1 MEAFAG
7 AAPAAGVFAGSGASA
22 ARPFILRR
30 RGGASRSAAGRL
42 RLLRAPPPRA
52 GVDGGDLP
60 PLDKWDMMELD
71 FGRFLGEDPKLTLAK
86 ILVKKSDPD
95 ASSLDVEKLI
105 ATKKDKLDDI
115 LREFM
120 DANKKDQALKTPES
134 VSPMNTTQLT
144 TSKPVEGKSSL
155 NISRPVMGKPKQDG
169 PQLTLLRPAGR
180 KPKQDEPSLAKLQPV
195 GSKAKE
201 DTPPLTL
208 SRPMGSKPIVQG
220 TSVQDSW
227 PSKESLA
234 AATENIEVGNISRTS
249 DVDATLRKPTVYQ
262 SEDDDLKSKLKM
274 KPNINLKMR
283 KDMTEDLTNIS
294 LLQKPD
300 VAKDIAEPDQ
310 DHASASSVAE
320 HKSEYEP
327 ETNGKLQCPQMVTQ
341 KANYSFEA
349 DAGHMFQLSTHG
361 TKLVTENVH
370 ESSGLDDDSIA
381 GLQPSGQTFIQQA
394 NTSAGSVDNQSAT
407 SNNFS
412 MQAFLQGKPKR
423 ENESTEIFPSPV
435 DEKMNATD
443 NRNYVDDGGNVLPSK
458 LEDITESDWTRLEHY
473 ASTGEKVEV
482 ELINCSPKGF
492 VVSLDSL
499 IGFLPYR
506 NLATKWKFL
515 AFETWLRRK
524 GGDPSFYK
532 QSLGL
537 EDGFEV
543 HDSNIEPEPSSVS
556 EVVGEDQGSLPSKPK
571 FEDLLRAYNQEK
583 SKFLS
588 SFIGQRLRV
597 SVVLADRNSKRI
609 FFSMKPKESEE
620 LIWKKKSLM
629 ARLNVGDIVQCT
641 IKRFVYFG
649 IFVEVEGVPALIQQ
663 WEVSWDDT
671 LDPAVSYKIGQ
682 VVDAK
687 VIQLDY
693 NNNRIF
699 LSLKDVKPNPSLGAL
714 EAVIG
719 EDLSL
724 GGALE
729 PVQADFEWPE
739 VDALMEEMRKIDDVR
754 DVYKGRFF
762 QSPGLAPTFQVYM
775 APVVG
780 PKYKLLARYG
790 NNVQEV
796 MVETTLDKE
805 RLKEAILTC
814 TNKI

>member
-1 MEAFAG
+1 
-7 AAPAAGVFAGSGASA
+7 
-22 ARPFILRR
+22 
-30 RGGASRSAAGRL
+30 
-42 RLLRAPPPRA
+42 
-52 GVDGGDLP
+52 
-60 PLDKWDMMELD
+60 MMELD

-120 DANKKDQALKTPES
+120 DANKKDQTLKTPES
-134 VSPMNTTQLT
+134 VSPVNTTQPT
-144 TSKPVEGKSSL
+144 TSKTVEGTSSL

-169 PQLTLLRPAGR
+169 PQLTLLRPAGS
-180 KPKQDEPSLAKLQPV
+180 KPKQDEPSLAQLWPV

-201 DTPPLTL
+201 DNTPLTL
-208 SRPMGSKPIVQG
+208 SRPMGSKPIVRG
-220 TSVQDSW
+220 TPVQDSW

-249 DVDATLRKPTVYQ
+249 DVDVTLRKPTVYQ

-300 VAKDIAEPDQ
+300 VAKDIAEPDR
-310 DHASASSVAE
+310 DHASASSAAE
-320 HKSEYEP
+320 ESEYEP
-327 ETNGKLQCPQMVTQ
+327 ETNGL
-341 KANYSFEA
+341 
-349 DAGHMFQLSTHG
+349 G
-361 TKLVTENVH
+361 TKLITENIP
-370 ESSGLDDDSIA
+370 ESSGLDDNSFA
-381 GLQPSGQTFIQQA
+381 GLQPSGQTVIQET
-394 NTSAGSVDNQSAT
+394 NTTAGSVDNQSAT

-423 ENESTEIFPSPV
+423 ENDSTEAFPSPV
-435 DEKMNATD
+435 DEKLNATD

-537 EDGFEV
+537 EDGYEV
-543 HDSNIEPEPSSVS
+543 HDSNLEPESSSVS
-556 EVVGEDQGSLPSKPK
+556 EVSGEDQGSLPSKPK

-620 LIWKKKSLM
+620 LIQKKKNLM

-699 LSLKDVKPNPSLGAL
+699 LSLKDVKPNPSVGAL
-714 EAVIG
+714 EVVIG

-814 TNKI
+814 TNRVS

>member
-7 AAPAAGVFAGSGASA
+7 AAPAAGVFAGSGAAA

-30 RGGASRSAAGRL
+30 RVSASRSAAGRL
-42 RLLRAPPPRA
+42 RLLRAPPPRVA
-52 GVDGGDLP
+52 GGDGGDLP

-120 DANKKDQALKTPES
+120 DVNKKDQAFKTPES
-134 VSPMNTTQLT
+134 VSPMNTTQPT
-144 TSKPVEGKSSL
+144 ISKPAEGKSSL
-155 NISRPVMGKPKQDG
+155 NISRPVMGKLKQDG
-169 PQLTLLRPAGR
+169 PPLTLLRPAGS
-180 KPKQDEPSLAKLQPV
+180 KPKQDEPSLAQLRPV
-195 GSKAKE
+195 GGKAKE
-201 DTPPLTL
+201 DIPPLTL
-208 SRPMGSKPIVQG
+208 SRPAGSKPIVRD
-220 TSVQDSW
+220 TLVQDSW

-234 AATENIEVGNISRTS
+234 AAAENIEAGNISRTS
-249 DVDATLRKPTVYQ
+249 DVDVTLRKPTVYQ

-283 KDMTEDLTNIS
+283 KDMNEDLANIS

-300 VAKDIAEPDQ
+300 VAKDIADPDQ
-310 DHASASSVAE
+310 DHASASSAAE
-320 HKSEYEP
+320 DNGEYEP
-327 ETNGKLQCPQMVTQ
+327 ETNGL
-341 KANYSFEA
+341 
-349 DAGHMFQLSTHG
+349 G
-361 TKLVTENVH
+361 TKLVTEYIH
-370 ESSGLDDDSIA
+370 ESSGVDDDSIA
-381 GLQPSGQTFIQQA
+381 GLQPSGQTVIQET

-443 NRNYVDDGGNVLPSK
+443 NMNYVDDGGNVLPSK

-537 EDGFEV
+537 EDGLEV
-543 HDSNIEPEPSSVS
+543 YDSNIEPESSSVS
-556 EVVGEDQGSLPSKPK
+556 EVAGEDQGSLPSKPK

-620 LIWKKKSLM
+620 LIQKKKNLM

-699 LSLKDVKPNPSLGAL
+699 LSLKDVKPNPSVGAL

-739 VDALMEEMRKIDDVR
+739 VDALMEEMRKIEDVR

-780 PKYKLLARYG
+780 LKYKLLARYG
-790 NNVQEV
+790 NDVQEV

-814 TNKI
+814 TNRVS

>member
-1 MEAFAG
+1 MEAYVG
-7 AAPAAGVFAGSGASA
+7 AAPAAGVFAGYGTA
-22 ARPFILRR
+22 ATRPFILRLR
-30 RGGASRSAAGRL
+30 RRRRVGGGSPRSSAGRV
-42 RLLRAPPPRA
+42 RLVRAPPPRA
-52 GVDGGDLP
+52 TGDAGDLP
-60 PLDKWDMMELD
+60 PLDKWDIMELD

-86 ILVKKSDPD
+86 ILLKKSDPD

-115 LREFM
+115 LRECM
-120 DANKKDQALKTPES
+120 EANKKDPGFNTSES
-134 VSPMNTTQLT
+134 GSPLNTTRPT
-144 TSKPVEGKSSL
+144 ISKPTEAKSAL
-155 NISRPVMGKPKQDG
+155 NISRPVMGKPIQDG
-169 PQLTLLRPAGR
+169 PPLTLLRPAGS
-180 KPKQDEPSLAKLQPV
+180 KPKQDEPSLAPLRPV
-195 GSKAKE
+195 GSKANE
-201 DTPPLTL
+201 DTPSLIL
-208 SRPMGSKPIVQG
+208 SRPIGSKPKVRG
-220 TSVQDSW
+220 TPVQDSW

-234 AATENIEVGNISRTS
+234 AATEFSEVGSISRTNEV
-249 DVDATLRKPTVYQ
+249 DVTLRKPAVYQ
-262 SEDDDLKSKLKM
+262 SEDDDLKSKLKI

-283 KDMTEDLTNIS
+283 KDMNEDLTNIS

-300 VAKDIAEPDQ
+300 AAKDTSNLEQ
-310 DHASASSVAE
+310 DNASASPATVSATE
-320 HKSEYEP
+320 DNSELEP
-327 ETNGKLQCPQMVTQ
+327 ESNGLD
-341 KANYSFEA
+341 E
-349 DAGHMFQLSTHG
+349 
-361 TKLVTENVH
+361 KLVTENVH
-370 ESSGLDDDSIA
+370 ESSGLDDDSTA
-381 GLQPSGQTFIQQA
+381 GLQPSGQTFIQETS
-394 NTSAGSVDNQSAT
+394 TSAGPVDNQSAT
-407 SNNFS
+407 SNTFS
-412 MQAFLQGKPKR
+412 MQAFLQGKPKG
-423 ENESTEIFPSPV
+423 ENQSAEILPSEV

-443 NRNYVDDGGNVLPSK
+443 NKNYVDDGGNVLPSK

-482 ELINCSPKGF
+482 ELINCSAKGF

-524 GGDPSFYK
+524 GGDPSLYK

-537 EDGFEV
+537 VDSFEV
-543 HDSNIEPEPSSVS
+543 NDRNIEPESSPVFKIA
-556 EVVGEDQGSLPSKPK
+556 GEDQESLSSKPK
-571 FEDLLRAYNQEK
+571 FEDLIRAYNQEK

-588 SFIGQRLRV
+588 SFIGQ
-597 SVVLADRNSKRI
+597 
-609 FFSMKPKESEE
+609 
-620 LIWKKKSLM
+620 

-693 NNNRIF
+693 NNSRIF
-699 LSLKDVKPNPSLGAL
+699 LSLKDVKPNPSIGAL

-719 EDLSL
+719 EDVSL

-739 VDALMEEMRKIDDVR
+739 VDALMEELRKIEGVR

-775 APVVG
+775 ATVVG

-796 MVETTLDKE
+796 MVETTLGKE
-805 RLKEAILTC
+805 ELKEAILMC
-814 TNKI
+814 TNRVS

>member
-1 MEAFAG
+1 MEAYAG
-7 AAPAAGVFAGSGASA
+7 AAPAAGVFAGYSTA
-22 ARPFILRR
+22 ATRPFIIFLRR
-30 RGGASRSAAGRL
+30 RGSPRSGAGRV
-42 RLLRAPPPRA
+42 RLVRAPPPPRA
-52 GVDGGDLP
+52 AEDLP
-60 PLDKWDMMELD
+60 PLDKWDIMELD

-86 ILVKKSDPD
+86 ILLKKSDPD

-105 ATKKDKLDDI
+105 AKNRDKLDDI
-115 LREFM
+115 LRDCME
-120 DANKKDQALKTPES
+120 ANKKGQGFDTSES
-134 VSPMNTTQLT
+134 GPSLNTTRPT
-144 TSKPVEGKSSL
+144 ISKPTESKSSL
-155 NISRPVMGKPKQDG
+155 NISKPSMGRPIQGGTP
-169 PQLTLLRPAGR
+169 LTLLRPAGS
-180 KPKQDEPSLAKLQPV
+180 KPKQDGPSLAQSRPV
-195 GSKAKE
+195 GSKASE
-201 DTPPLTL
+201 DAPSFIL
-208 SRPMGSKPIVQG
+208 SRPIGSNPKLRG
-220 TSVQDSW
+220 TPVQDSW

-234 AATENIEVGNISRTS
+234 AATEFSEAGSISRTGEV
-249 DVDATLRKPTVYQ
+249 DVALRKPTVHQ
-262 SEDDDLKSKLKM
+262 SQDDDLKSKLKI
-274 KPNINLKMR
+274 KPNVNLKMR
-283 KDMTEDLTNIS
+283 KDMNEDLTNIS

-300 VAKDIAEPDQ
+300 VAKDTVNPEQ
-310 DHASASSVAE
+310 DHASASPATVSATEDNSELEAE
-320 HKSEYEP
+320 NALDEKI
-327 ETNGKLQCPQMVTQ
+327 
-341 KANYSFEA
+341 A
-349 DAGHMFQLSTHG
+349 
-361 TKLVTENVH
+361 TENVH
-370 ESSGLDDDSIA
+370 ESSGLDDDSAA
-381 GLQPSGQTFIQQA
+381 GLQPSAQTFIQE
-394 NTSAGSVDNQSAT
+394 TSTAGPVDNQSAT

-412 MQAFLQGKPKR
+412 MQAFLQGKPRR
-423 ENESTEIFPSPV
+423 ENQSAEILPSEV
-435 DEKMNATD
+435 DEKTTATD
-443 NRNYVDDGGNVLPSK
+443 NKNYVDDGGNVLPSK
-458 LEDITESDWTRLEHY
+458 LEDITESDWTRLENY

-482 ELINCSPKGF
+482 ELINCSAKGF

-524 GGDPSFYK
+524 GGDPSLYK

-537 EDGFEV
+537 EDSFEV
-543 HDSNIEPEPSSVS
+543 NDTNLEPESSSVS
-556 EVVGEDQGSLPSKPK
+556 KIAGEDQESLSSKPK
-571 FEDLLRAYNQEK
+571 FEDLIRAYNQEK

-620 LIWKKKSLM
+620 MIQKKKNLM
-629 ARLNVGDIVQCT
+629 ARLNVGDIIQCT

-693 NNNRIF
+693 NNIRIF
-699 LSLKDVKPNPSLGAL
+699 LSLKDVKPNPSVGAL
-714 EAVIG
+714 ESVVG
-719 EDLSL
+719 EDLSF

-739 VDALMEEMRKIDDVR
+739 VDALMEEMRRTEGVR

-790 NNVQEV
+790 NSVQEV
-796 MVETTLDKE
+796 MVETALGKE
-805 RLKEAILTC
+805 ELKEAVLMC
-814 TNKI
+814 TNRVS

>member
-7 AAPAAGVFAGSGASA
+7 AAPAAGVFAGSGAAA

-30 RGGASRSAAGRL
+30 RGSASRSSAGRL
-42 RLLRAPPPRA
+42 RLLRAPPPRVA
-52 GVDGGDLP
+52 GGDGGDLP

-105 ATKKDKLDDI
+105 ATKMDKLDDI

-120 DANKKDQALKTPES
+120 DANKKDQAFKTPES
-134 VSPMNTTQLT
+134 VSPMNMTQPT

-169 PQLTLLRPAGR
+169 PPLTLLRPAGS
-180 KPKQDEPSLAKLQPV
+180 KPKQDEPSLAQLRPV
-195 GSKAKE
+195 GGKAKE
-201 DTPPLTL
+201 DIPPLTL
-208 SRPMGSKPIVQG
+208 SRPAGSKPIVRD
-220 TSVQDSW
+220 TLVQDSW
-227 PSKESLA
+227 PTKESLVA
-234 AATENIEVGNISRTS
+234 AAENIEVGNISRTS
-249 DVDATLRKPTVYQ
+249 DVDVTLRKPTVYQ

-283 KDMTEDLTNIS
+283 KDMNEDLTNIS

-300 VAKDIAEPDQ
+300 VAKDIADTDQ
-310 DHASASSVAE
+310 DHASASSAAE
-320 HKSEYEP
+320 DNSEYEP
-327 ETNGKLQCPQMVTQ
+327 ETNGL
-341 KANYSFEA
+341 
-349 DAGHMFQLSTHG
+349 G
-361 TKLVTENVH
+361 TKLVTENIH
-370 ESSGLDDDSIA
+370 ESSRVDDDSIA
-381 GLQPSGQTFIQQA
+381 GLQPSGQTVIQET

-435 DEKMNATD
+435 DEKMSATD
-443 NRNYVDDGGNVLPSK
+443 NLNYVDDGGNVLPSK

-492 VVSLDSL
+492 FVSLDSL

-537 EDGFEV
+537 EDGLEV
-543 HDSNIEPEPSSVS
+543 HDSNIEPESSSVS
-556 EVVGEDQGSLPSKPK
+556 EVAGEDQGSLPSKPK

-620 LIWKKKSLM
+620 LIQKKKNLM

-699 LSLKDVKPNPSLGAL
+699 LSLKDVKPNPSVGAL

-739 VDALMEEMRKIDDVR
+739 VDALMEEMRKIEDVR
-754 DVYKGRFF
+754 DIYKGRFF

-805 RLKEAILTC
+805 GLKEAILTC
-814 TNKI
+814 TNRVS

>member
-7 AAPAAGVFAGSGASA
+7 AALAAGVFAGSGTAA
-22 ARPFILRR
+22 ARPFVVRR
-30 RGGASRSAAGRL
+30 RGVGGSRSSAGRV
-42 RLLRAPPPRA
+42 RLVRAPPPRV
-52 GVDGGDLP
+52 GGDGGDLP

-120 DANKKDQALKTPES
+120 DANKKNQAFKTPET
-134 VSPMNTTQLT
+134 VAPMNTTQPAI
-144 TSKPVEGKSSL
+144 SKPVEGKSSL

-169 PQLTLLRPAGR
+169 PPLTLLRPAGS
-180 KPKQDEPSLAKLQPV
+180 KPKQDKPSLSQLRPV

-201 DTPPLTL
+201 DIPSLTL
-208 SRPMGSKPIVQG
+208 SRPIGSKPVVRG
-220 TSVQDSW
+220 NPVQDSW

-234 AATENIEVGNISRTS
+234 AATENSEVGSISGSS
-249 DVDATLRKPTVYQ
+249 DVDVTLRKPTVYR

-283 KDMTEDLTNIS
+283 KDMNEDLTNIS

-300 VAKDIAEPDQ
+300 VAQDIASPDQ
-310 DHASASSVAE
+310 DDASASFATISAAE
-320 HKSEYEP
+320 DNSEFEP
-327 ETNGKLQCPQMVTQ
+327 ETNGL
-341 KANYSFEA
+341 
-349 DAGHMFQLSTHG
+349 G

-370 ESSGLDDDSIA
+370 GSSGLDDDSSA
-381 GLQPSGQTFIQQA
+381 GLQPSGQTVIQEM

-423 ENESTEIFPSPV
+423 ENQSAKILPSQV

-443 NRNYVDDGGNVLPSK
+443 DRNYVDDGGNVLPSK

-482 ELINCSPKGF
+482 ELVNCSSKGF

-524 GGDPSFYK
+524 GGDPSLYRHG
-532 QSLGL
+532 LGL
-537 EDGFEV
+537 EDGYEV
-543 HDSNIEPEPSSVS
+543 HDRNIEPESSSMS
-556 EVVGEDQGSLPSKPK
+556 EVAAEDQGSLPSKPK
-571 FEDLLRAYNQEK
+571 FEDLLREYNQEK

-620 LIWKKKSLM
+620 LIQKKKSLM
-629 ARLNVGDIVQCT
+629 ARLSVGDIVQCT

-649 IFVEVEGVPALIQQ
+649 IFVEVEGIPALVQQ

-699 LSLKDVKPNPSLGAL
+699 LSLKDVKPNPLVGAL

-729 PVQADFEWPE
+729 PVQADFMWPE
-739 VDALMEEMRKIDDVR
+739 VDALIEEMRKIEDVR
-754 DVYKGRFF
+754 DVYKGRFL

-775 APVVG
+775 APMVG
-780 PKYKLLARYG
+780 LKYKLLARYG

-805 RLKEAILTC
+805 GLKEAVLTC
-814 TNKI
+814 TNRVNRSIS

>member
-1 MEAFAG
+1 MT
-7 AAPAAGVFAGSGASA
+7 
-22 ARPFILRR
+22 IL
-30 RGGASRSAAGRL
+30 
-42 RLLRAPPPRA
+42 
-52 GVDGGDLP
+52 
-60 PLDKWDMMELD
+60 
-71 FGRFLGEDPKLTLAK
+71 
-86 ILVKKSDPD
+86 
-95 ASSLDVEKLI
+95 
-105 ATKKDKLDDI
+105 
-115 LREFM
+115 
-120 DANKKDQALKTPES
+120 
-134 VSPMNTTQLT
+134 
-144 TSKPVEGKSSL
+144 
-155 NISRPVMGKPKQDG
+155 
-169 PQLTLLRPAGR
+169 
-180 KPKQDEPSLAKLQPV
+180 
-195 GSKAKE
+195 
-201 DTPPLTL
+201 
-208 SRPMGSKPIVQG
+208 
-220 TSVQDSW
+220 
-227 PSKESLA
+227 
-234 AATENIEVGNISRTS
+234 
-249 DVDATLRKPTVYQ
+249 
-262 SEDDDLKSKLKM
+262 
-274 KPNINLKMR
+274 
-283 KDMTEDLTNIS
+283 
-294 LLQKPD
+294 
-300 VAKDIAEPDQ
+300 
-310 DHASASSVAE
+310 
-320 HKSEYEP
+320 
-327 ETNGKLQCPQMVTQ
+327 
-341 KANYSFEA
+341 
-349 DAGHMFQLSTHG
+349 
-361 TKLVTENVH
+361 
-370 ESSGLDDDSIA
+370 
-381 GLQPSGQTFIQQA
+381 LQPSGQTVIQEI
-394 NTSAGSVDNQSAT
+394 NTTAGSVDNQSAT

-423 ENESTEIFPSPV
+423 ENDSTEAFPSPV
-435 DEKMNATD
+435 DEKLNATD

-537 EDGFEV
+537 EDGYEV
-543 HDSNIEPEPSSVS
+543 HDSNLEPESSSVL
-556 EVVGEDQGSLPSKPK
+556 EVSSEDQGSLPSKPK

-620 LIWKKKSLM
+620 LIQKKKNLM

-699 LSLKDVKPNPSLGAL
+699 LSLKDVKPNPSVGAL

-754 DVYKGRFF
+754 DIYKGRFF

-814 TNKI
+814 TNRVS

>member
-1 MEAFAG
+1 MEAYAG
-7 AAPAAGVFAGSGASA
+7 AAPAAGVFAGYGTA
-22 ARPFILRR
+22 ATRPFILRLR
-30 RGGASRSAAGRL
+30 RHRRVGGGSPRSSAGRV
-42 RLLRAPPPRA
+42 RLVRAPPPHAA
-52 GVDGGDLP
+52 GDAGDLP
-60 PLDKWDMMELD
+60 PLDKWDIMELG

-86 ILVKKSDPD
+86 IFLKKSDPD

-115 LREFM
+115 LTECM
-120 DANKKDQALKTPES
+120 EANKKDHGFNTSKS
-134 VSPMNTTQLT
+134 GSPVNTTRPT
-144 TSKPVEGKSSL
+144 TSKPTEGKSSL
-155 NISRPVMGKPKQDG
+155 NIFRPVMGKPIQDR
-169 PQLTLLRPAGR
+169 PPLTLLRPAGS
-180 KPKQDEPSLAKLQPV
+180 KPKQDEPSLAPLRLV
-195 GSKAKE
+195 GSKANE
-201 DTPPLTL
+201 DAPSLIL
-208 SRPMGSKPIVQG
+208 SRPIGSKPKVRG
-220 TSVQDSW
+220 TPIQDSW

-234 AATENIEVGNISRTS
+234 AATEFSEVGSIARTS
-249 DVDATLRKPTVYQ
+249 EVDVTLRKPTVYQ
-262 SEDDDLKSKLKM
+262 SEDDDLKSKLKI

-283 KDMTEDLTNIS
+283 KDMNEDLTNIS
-294 LLQKPD
+294 LQKPD
-300 VAKDIAEPDQ
+300 VAKDTSNPEQ
-310 DHASASSVAE
+310 DNASASPATVSATE
-320 HKSEYEP
+320 DNSELEP
-327 ETNGKLQCPQMVTQ
+327 ESNGLD
-341 KANYSFEA
+341 E
-349 DAGHMFQLSTHG
+349 
-361 TKLVTENVH
+361 KLVTENVH
-370 ESSGLDDDSIA
+370 ESSRLDDDSTA
-381 GLQPSGQTFIQQA
+381 GLQPSGQIFIQETS
-394 NTSAGSVDNQSAT
+394 TSAGPADNQSAT

-423 ENESTEIFPSPV
+423 ENQSAEILPSEV
-435 DEKMNATD
+435 DGKMNATD
-443 NRNYVDDGGNVLPSK
+443 NKNYVDDGGNVLPSK

-482 ELINCSPKGF
+482 ELINCSAKGF

-524 GGDPSFYK
+524 GGDPSLYK

-537 EDGFEV
+537 EDSFEV
-543 HDSNIEPEPSSVS
+543 NDRNIEPESSSVFKIA
-556 EVVGEDQGSLPSKPK
+556 GEDQESLSSKPK
-571 FEDLLRAYNQEK
+571 FEDLIRAYNQEK

-620 LIWKKKSLM
+620 FIQKKKNLM

-663 WEVSWDDT
+663 WEVLWDDT

-693 NNNRIF
+693 NNSRIF
-699 LSLKDVKPNPSLGAL
+699 LSLKDVKPNPSIGAL

-724 GGALE
+724 GGVLE

-739 VDALMEEMRKIDDVR
+739 VDALMEELRKIEGVR

-796 MVETTLDKE
+796 MVETTLGKE
-805 RLKEAILTC
+805 ELKEAILMC
-814 TNKI
+814 TNRVS

>member
-1 MEAFAG
+1 M
-7 AAPAAGVFAGSGASA
+7 
-22 ARPFILRR
+22 
-30 RGGASRSAAGRL
+30 
-42 RLLRAPPPRA
+42 
-52 GVDGGDLP
+52 
-60 PLDKWDMMELD
+60 
-71 FGRFLGEDPKLTLAK
+71 T
-86 ILVKKSDPD
+86 ILVQP
-95 ASSLDVEKLI
+95 SS
-105 ATKKDKLDDI
+105 
-115 LREFM
+115 
-120 DANKKDQALKTPES
+120 Q
-134 VSPMNTTQLT
+134 
-144 TSKPVEGKSSL
+144 
-155 NISRPVMGKPKQDG
+155 
-169 PQLTLLRPAGR
+169 
-180 KPKQDEPSLAKLQPV
+180 
-195 GSKAKE
+195 
-201 DTPPLTL
+201 
-208 SRPMGSKPIVQG
+208 
-220 TSVQDSW
+220 
-227 PSKESLA
+227 
-234 AATENIEVGNISRTS
+234 
-249 DVDATLRKPTVYQ
+249 TVIQ
-262 SEDDDLKSKLKM
+262 
-274 KPNINLKMR
+274 
-283 KDMTEDLTNIS
+283 
-294 LLQKPD
+294 
-300 VAKDIAEPDQ
+300 
-310 DHASASSVAE
+310 
-320 HKSEYEP
+320 
-327 ETNGKLQCPQMVTQ
+327 ETNNSP
-341 KANYSFEA
+341 
-349 DAGHMFQLSTHG
+349 
-361 TKLVTENVH
+361 
-370 ESSGLDDDSIA
+370 
-381 GLQPSGQTFIQQA
+381 
-394 NTSAGSVDNQSAT
+394 GSVDNQSAT

-423 ENESTEIFPSPV
+423 ENLSAEILPSPV

-524 GGDPSFYK
+524 GGDPSLYK

-537 EDGFEV
+537 EDGYEV
-543 HDSNIEPEPSSVS
+543 HDSNIEPESSSVS
-556 EVVGEDQGSLPSKPK
+556 EVAGEDQESLPSKPK
-571 FEDLLRAYNQEK
+571 FEYLLRAYNQEK

-597 SVVLADRNSKRI
+597 SVVLADRNSKKI

-620 LIWKKKSLM
+620 LIQKKKTLM
-629 ARLNVGDIVQCT
+629 AKLNVGDIVQCT

-699 LSLKDVKPNPSLGAL
+699 LSLKDVKPNPSVGAL

-729 PVQADFEWPE
+729 HVQADFEWPE
-739 VDALMEEMRKIDDVR
+739 VDAIMEEMRKIEDVR

-814 TNKI
+814 TNRVS

>member
-7 AAPAAGVFAGSGASA
+7 AAPAAGVFAGSGAA
-22 ARPFILRR
+22 TARPFILRR

-120 DANKKDQALKTPES
+120 DANKKDQTLKTPES
-134 VSPMNTTQLT
+134 VSPVNTTQPT
-144 TSKPVEGKSSL
+144 TSKTVEGTSSL

-169 PQLTLLRPAGR
+169 PQLTLLRPAGS
-180 KPKQDEPSLAKLQPV
+180 KPKQDEPSLAQLWPV

-201 DTPPLTL
+201 DNTPLTL
-208 SRPMGSKPIVQG
+208 SRPMGSKPIVRG
-220 TSVQDSW
+220 TPVQDSW

-249 DVDATLRKPTVYQ
+249 DVDVTLRKPTVYQ

-300 VAKDIAEPDQ
+300 VAKDIAEPDR
-310 DHASASSVAE
+310 DHASASSAAE
-320 HKSEYEP
+320 ESEYEP
-327 ETNGKLQCPQMVTQ
+327 ETNGL
-341 KANYSFEA
+341 
-349 DAGHMFQLSTHG
+349 G
-361 TKLVTENVH
+361 TKLITENIP
-370 ESSGLDDDSIA
+370 ESSGLDDNSFA
-381 GLQPSGQTFIQQA
+381 GLQPSGQTVIQET
-394 NTSAGSVDNQSAT
+394 NTTAGSVDNQSAT

-423 ENESTEIFPSPV
+423 ENDSTEAFPSPV
-435 DEKMNATD
+435 DEKLNATD

-537 EDGFEV
+537 EDGYEV
-543 HDSNIEPEPSSVS
+543 HDSNLEPESSSVS
-556 EVVGEDQGSLPSKPK
+556 EVSGEDQGSLPSKPK

-620 LIWKKKSLM
+620 LIQKKKNLM

-699 LSLKDVKPNPSLGAL
+699 LSLKDVKPNPSVGAL
-714 EAVIG
+714 EVVIG

-814 TNKI
+814 TNRVS

>member
-7 AAPAAGVFAGSGASA
+7 AAPAAGVFAGSGTAA

-30 RGGASRSAAGRL
+30 RGGASRSATGRV

-52 GVDGGDLP
+52 AGGGNGGDLP

-120 DANKKDQALKTPES
+120 DANKKDQDFKTPES
-134 VSPMNTTQLT
+134 VSPQPTI
-144 TSKPVEGKSSL
+144 SKPVEGKSSL

-169 PQLTLLRPAGR
+169 PPLTLLRPAGS
-180 KPKQDEPSLAKLQPV
+180 KPKQDEPSLAQLRPV

-201 DTPPLTL
+201 DIPLLTL
-208 SRPMGSKPIVQG
+208 SRPIGSKPIVRG
-220 TSVQDSW
+220 TVVQDSW

-234 AATENIEVGNISRTS
+234 AATDDSEVGSISRTS
-249 DVDATLRKPTVYQ
+249 DVDVTLRKPTVYQ

-274 KPNINLKMR
+274 KPNIDLKMR
-283 KDMTEDLTNIS
+283 KDMNEDLTKIS

-300 VAKDIAEPDQ
+300 VAKDIANPDQ
-310 DHASASSVAE
+310 DHASASSTTISSAE
-320 HKSEYEP
+320 DNIEFEP
-327 ETNGKLQCPQMVTQ
+327 ETKGL
-341 KANYSFEA
+341 
-349 DAGHMFQLSTHG
+349 DA
-361 TKLVTENVH
+361 KLVTENFH
-370 ESSGLDDDSIA
+370 ESSGLDDNSSA
-381 GLQPSGQTFIQQA
+381 GPQPSSQTVMQET

-412 MQAFLQGKPKR
+412 MQAFLQGRPKR
-423 ENESTEIFPSPV
+423 ENQSAEVLPSPV
-435 DEKMNATD
+435 DEKMNATG

-524 GGDPSFYK
+524 GGDPSLYK
-532 QSLGL
+532 HSLGL
-537 EDGFEV
+537 EDGLEV
-543 HDSNIEPEPSSVS
+543 PDRNIEPESSSIS
-556 EVVGEDQGSLPSKPK
+556 EVAGEDQGSLPSKPK
-571 FEDLLRAYNQEK
+571 LEDLLRAYNQEK

-620 LIWKKKSLM
+620 LIQKKKSLM
-629 ARLNVGDIVQCT
+629 AKLNVGDIVQCT

-699 LSLKDVKPNPSLGAL
+699 LSLKDVKPNPSVGAL

-724 GGALE
+724 GEALE

-739 VDALMEEMRKIDDVR
+739 VDALMEEMRKIEDVR

-775 APVVG
+775 APVIG

-814 TNKI
+814 TNRVS

>member
-30 RGGASRSAAGRL
+30 RGGASRSAAGRV
-42 RLLRAPPPRA
+42 RLLRAPPLRA

-120 DANKKDQALKTPES
+120 DVNKKDQALKTPES
-134 VSPMNTTQLT
+134 VSPVNTTQPT
-144 TSKPVEGKSSL
+144 TSKTVEGKSSL
-155 NISRPVMGKPKQDG
+155 NISRPMMGKPKQDG
-169 PQLTLLRPAGR
+169 PQLTLLRPAGS
-180 KPKQDEPSLAKLQPV
+180 KPKQDEPSLAPLRPV

-201 DTPPLTL
+201 DNTPLTL
-208 SRPMGSKPIVQG
+208 SRPMGSKPIVRG
-220 TSVQDSW
+220 TPVQDSW

-249 DVDATLRKPTVYQ
+249 DVDVTLRKPTVYQ

-300 VAKDIAEPDQ
+300 VAKDIAEPDWE
-310 DHASASSVAE
+310 HASASSAAE
-320 HKSEYEP
+320 DKSEYEP
-327 ETNGKLQCPQMVTQ
+327 DTNGL
-341 KANYSFEA
+341 
-349 DAGHMFQLSTHG
+349 G
-361 TKLVTENVH
+361 TKLITENIP
-370 ESSGLDDDSIA
+370 ESSGLDDNSIA
-381 GLQPSGQTFIQQA
+381 GLQPSGQTVIQET
-394 NTSAGSVDNQSAT
+394 NTTAGSVDNQTAT

-423 ENESTEIFPSPV
+423 ENDSTEAFPSPV
-435 DEKMNATD
+435 DEKLNATD

-537 EDGFEV
+537 EDGYEV
-543 HDSNIEPEPSSVS
+543 HDSNLEPESSSVS
-556 EVVGEDQGSLPSKPK
+556 EVSGEDQGSLPSKPK

-620 LIWKKKSLM
+620 LIQKKKNLM

-693 NNNRIF
+693 NNSRIF
-699 LSLKDVKPNPSLGAL
+699 LSLKDVKPNPSVGAL

-739 VDALMEEMRKIDDVR
+739 VDALMEEMRKIHDVR

-814 TNKI
+814 TNRVS

>member
-1 MEAFAG
+1 M
-7 AAPAAGVFAGSGASA
+7 GSL
-22 ARPFILRR
+22 FQIL
-30 RGGASRSAAGRL
+30 L
-42 RLLRAPPPRA
+42 
-52 GVDGGDLP
+52 
-60 PLDKWDMMELD
+60 
-71 FGRFLGEDPKLTLAK
+71 
-86 ILVKKSDPD
+86 KKSDPD

-105 ATKKDKLDDI
+105 AKNRDKLDDI
-115 LREFM
+115 LRECVE
-120 DANKKDQALKTPES
+120 ANKKGQGFDTSES
-134 VSPMNTTQLT
+134 GPSLNTTRPT
-144 TSKPVEGKSSL
+144 ISKPTESKSSL
-155 NISRPVMGKPKQDG
+155 NISKPSMGKPIQG
-169 PQLTLLRPAGR
+169 GTPLTLLRPAGS
-180 KPKQDEPSLAKLQPV
+180 KPKQDGPSLAQSRPV
-195 GSKAKE
+195 GSKASE
-201 DTPPLTL
+201 DAPSFIL
-208 SRPMGSKPIVQG
+208 SRPIGSNPKLRG
-220 TSVQDSW
+220 TPVQDSW

-234 AATENIEVGNISRTS
+234 AATEFSEAGSISRTGEV
-249 DVDATLRKPTVYQ
+249 DVALRKPTVHQ
-262 SEDDDLKSKLKM
+262 SQDDDLKSKLKI
-274 KPNINLKMR
+274 KPNVNLKMR
-283 KDMTEDLTNIS
+283 KYMNEDLTNIS

-300 VAKDIAEPDQ
+300 VAKDTVNPEQ
-310 DHASASSVAE
+310 DHASASPATVSATE
-320 HKSEYEP
+320 DNSELEA
-327 ETNGKLQCPQMVTQ
+327 ETNALDEKI
-341 KANYSFEA
+341 A
-349 DAGHMFQLSTHG
+349 
-361 TKLVTENVH
+361 TENVH
-370 ESSGLDDDSIA
+370 ESSGLDDDSAA
-381 GLQPSGQTFIQQA
+381 GLQPSAQTFIQE
-394 NTSAGSVDNQSAT
+394 TSTAGPVDNQSAT

-412 MQAFLQGKPKR
+412 MQAFLQGKPRR
-423 ENESTEIFPSPV
+423 ENQSAEILPSEV
-435 DEKMNATD
+435 DEKTTATD
-443 NRNYVDDGGNVLPSK
+443 NKNYVDDGGNVLPSK
-458 LEDITESDWTRLEHY
+458 LEDITESDWTRLENY

-482 ELINCSPKGF
+482 ELINCSAKGF

-524 GGDPSFYK
+524 GGDPSLYK

-537 EDGFEV
+537 EDSFEV
-543 HDSNIEPEPSSVS
+543 NDTNLEPESSSVS
-556 EVVGEDQGSLPSKPK
+556 KIAGEDQESLSSKPK
-571 FEDLLRAYNQEK
+571 FEDLIRAYNQEK

-620 LIWKKKSLM
+620 MIQKKKNLM
-629 ARLNVGDIVQCT
+629 ARLNVGDIIQCT

-693 NNNRIF
+693 NNIRIF
-699 LSLKDVKPNPSLGAL
+699 LSLKDVKPNTSVGAL
-714 EAVIG
+714 EAVVG

-739 VDALMEEMRKIDDVR
+739 VDALMEEMRRTEGVR

-790 NNVQEV
+790 NSVQEV
-796 MVETTLDKE
+796 MVETVLGKE
-805 RLKEAILTC
+805 ELKEAVLMC
-814 TNKI
+814 TNRVS

>member
-1 MEAFAG
+1 MEAFAAA
-7 AAPAAGVFAGSGASA
+7 AAPAAGVFAGAGTA
-22 ARPFILRR
+22 ARHFFLRR
-30 RGGASRSAAGRL
+30 RRGALRSGAGRV

-52 GVDGGDLP
+52 GGDGGELP

-105 ATKKDKLDDI
+105 ATRKDKLDDI

-120 DANKKDQALKTPES
+120 DANKKDQASETPES
-134 VSPMNTTQLT
+134 GSSINTTLST
-144 TSKPVEGKSSL
+144 ISKPIKDKSSL
-155 NISRPVMGKPKQDG
+155 NIARPAMGKSTQDGPPLTLQRPTGSIPKQDG
-169 PQLTLLRPAGR
+169 PSLTQLR
-180 KPKQDEPSLAKLQPV
+180 PV
-195 GSKAKE
+195 GSKVSK
-201 DTPPLTL
+201 DNPSLTL
-208 SRPMGSKPIVQG
+208 SRPVGSKPRVQG
-220 TSVQDSW
+220 KLVQDSW

-234 AATENIEVGNISRTS
+234 AATEVSKAESISRTANV
-249 DVDATLRKPTVYQ
+249 DVSLRKPTVHQ

-274 KPNINLKMR
+274 KPNIELKMR
-283 KDMTEDLTNIS
+283 KDMNEDLTNIS

-300 VAKDIAEPDQ
+300 VTKDTANPDQ
-310 DHASASSVAE
+310 DNVSAGSASTFAGVDN
-320 HKSEYEP
+320 SELEP
-327 ETNGKLQCPQMVTQ
+327 ETNGLDEKSVT
-341 KANYSFEA
+341 
-349 DAGHMFQLSTHG
+349 DR
-361 TKLVTENVH
+361 VH
-370 ESSGLDDDSIA
+370 ESSGLDDDSSA
-381 GLQPSGQTFIQQA
+381 GLQPSGQSFIQEMD
-394 NTSAGSVDNQSAT
+394 TSANPVDGQSAT
-407 SNNFS
+407 NTNFS

-423 ENESTEIFPSPV
+423 EDLPVETLPSQV
-435 DEKMNATD
+435 DAEDMNATD
-443 NRNYVDDGGNVLPSK
+443 DNKSYVDDGGNVLLSE
-458 LEDITESDWTRLEHY
+458 LEDITENDWTRLERY

-482 ELINCSPKGF
+482 ELINCSAKGF

-524 GGDPSFYK
+524 GGDPSLYK
-532 QSLGL
+532 QNLGL
-537 EDGFEV
+537 EDGFDV
-543 HDSNIEPEPSSVS
+543 IERSTESESSSVS
-556 EVVGEDQGSLPSKPK
+556 EVADQDQGSLPSKPK
-571 FEDLLRAYNQEK
+571 FEDLLRTYNLEK

-620 LIWKKKSLM
+620 LIQKKKSLM
-629 ARLNVGDIVQCT
+629 AKLNVGDIVQCT

-671 LDPAVSYKIGQ
+671 LDPSVSYKIGQ

-693 NNNRIF
+693 TNNRIF
-699 LSLKDVKPNPSLGAL
+699 LSLKDVKPNPSVGAL

-719 EDLSL
+719 EDISL

-739 VDALMEEMRKIDDVR
+739 VDALIGEMQKLEGVR
-754 DVYKGRFF
+754 DVYKGRFL
-762 QSPGLAPTFQVYM
+762 QSLGLAPTFQVYM
-775 APVVG
+775 SPVTDR
-780 PKYKLLARYG
+780 KYKLLARYG

-796 MVETTLDKE
+796 MVETTLGKE
-805 RLKEAILTC
+805 QLKEAVLFC
-814 TNKI
+814 TNRVS

>member
-7 AAPAAGVFAGSGASA
+7 AAPAAGVFAGSGAAA
-22 ARPFILRR
+22 ARPFVLHR
-30 RGGASRSAAGRL
+30 RGGASRAGFGRL
-42 RLLRAPPPRA
+42 RLLRVPPPRV
-52 GVDGGDLP
+52 GGDGGDLP

-120 DANKKDQALKTPES
+120 DANKKDQAFKTPES
-134 VSPMNTTQLT
+134 VSPMNTRQPTI
-144 TSKPVEGKSSL
+144 SKPVEGKSSL
-155 NISRPVMGKPKQDG
+155 NISRPVMGKPKQEG
-169 PQLTLLRPAGR
+169 PPLTLLRPAGS
-180 KPKQDEPSLAKLQPV
+180 KLKQEEPSLSQLRPV

-201 DTPPLTL
+201 DIPPLTL
-208 SRPMGSKPIVQG
+208 SRPIGSKPIVRG
-220 TSVQDSW
+220 TPVQDSW

-234 AATENIEVGNISRTS
+234 AATYNSEVGSISRTT
-249 DVDATLRKPTVYQ
+249 DVDVTLRKPIMHQ

-283 KDMTEDLTNIS
+283 KDMNEDLTNIS

-300 VAKDIAEPDQ
+300 VANPDQ
-310 DHASASSVAE
+310 DHASASSATISAVE
-320 HKSEYEP
+320 DNSVFEP
-327 ETNGKLQCPQMVTQ
+327 ETNGL
-341 KANYSFEA
+341 
-349 DAGHMFQLSTHG
+349 G

-370 ESSGLDDDSIA
+370 ESSGLDDDSSA
-381 GLQPSGQTFIQQA
+381 GLQPSGQTVIQET

-423 ENESTEIFPSPV
+423 ENLSAEILPSPV

-524 GGDPSFYK
+524 GGDPSLYK

-537 EDGFEV
+537 EDGYDV
-543 HDSNIEPEPSSVS
+543 HDRNIEPESSSVS
-556 EVVGEDQGSLPSKPK
+556 EVAGEDQESLPSKPK

-597 SVVLADRNSKRI
+597 SVVLADRNSKKI

-620 LIWKKKSLM
+620 LIQKKKSLM
-629 ARLNVGDIVQCT
+629 AKLNVGDIVQCT

-649 IFVEVEGVPALIQQ
+649 IFVEVEGIPALIQQ

-699 LSLKDVKPNPSLGAL
+699 LSLKDAKPNPSVDAL

-739 VDALMEEMRKIDDVR
+739 VDALMEEMRKIEAVR

-814 TNKI
+814 TNRVS

>member
-1 MEAFAG
+1 MEAFAS
-7 AAPAAGVFAGSGASA
+7 AAPAAGVFAGSGAAA
-22 ARPFILRR
+22 ARPFVLHR
-30 RGGASRSAAGRL
+30 RGGASRAGFGRL
-42 RLLRAPPPRA
+42 RLLRVPPPR
-52 GVDGGDLP
+52 VGGDLP

-120 DANKKDQALKTPES
+120 DANKKDQAFKTPES
-134 VSPMNTTQLT
+134 VSPMNTRQPTI
-144 TSKPVEGKSSL
+144 SKPVEGKSSL
-155 NISRPVMGKPKQDG
+155 NISRPVMGKPKQEG
-169 PQLTLLRPAGR
+169 PPLTLLQPAGS
-180 KPKQDEPSLAKLQPV
+180 KPKQDEPSLSQLRPV

-201 DTPPLTL
+201 DIPPLTL
-208 SRPMGSKPIVQG
+208 SRPIGSKPIVRG
-220 TSVQDSW
+220 TPVQDSW

-234 AATENIEVGNISRTS
+234 AATDNSKVGSISRTT
-249 DVDATLRKPTVYQ
+249 DVDVTLRKPIVHQ

-283 KDMTEDLTNIS
+283 KDMNEDLTNIS

-300 VAKDIAEPDQ
+300 VANPDQ
-310 DHASASSVAE
+310 DHASASSATISAVE
-320 HKSEYEP
+320 DNSVFEP
-327 ETNGKLQCPQMVTQ
+327 ETNGL
-341 KANYSFEA
+341 
-349 DAGHMFQLSTHG
+349 G

-370 ESSGLDDDSIA
+370 ESSGLDDDSSA
-381 GLQPSGQTFIQQA
+381 GLQPSGQTVIQET
-394 NTSAGSVDNQSAT
+394 NTSAGSLDNQSTT

-423 ENESTEIFPSPV
+423 ENLSAEILPSPV

-524 GGDPSFYK
+524 GGDPSLYK

-537 EDGFEV
+537 EDGYEV
-543 HDSNIEPEPSSVS
+543 HDRNIEPESSSVS
-556 EVVGEDQGSLPSKPK
+556 EVAGEDQESLPSKPK
-571 FEDLLRAYNQEK
+571 FEDLLRAYSQEK

-597 SVVLADRNSKRI
+597 SVVLADRNSKKI

-620 LIWKKKSLM
+620 LIQKKKSLM
-629 ARLNVGDIVQCT
+629 AKLNVGDIVQCT

-649 IFVEVEGVPALIQQ
+649 IFVEVEGIPALIQQ

-699 LSLKDVKPNPSLGAL
+699 LSLKDVKPNPSVGAL

-739 VDALMEEMRKIDDVR
+739 VDALMEEMRKIEAVR

-814 TNKI
+814 TNRVS

>member
-7 AAPAAGVFAGSGASA
+7 AAPAAGVFAGSGAAA
-22 ARPFILRR
+22 ARPFVLRR
-30 RGGASRSAAGRL
+30 RGGASRSGPGRL
-42 RLLRAPPPRA
+42 RLLRVPPPRV
-52 GVDGGDLP
+52 GGDGGDLP

-120 DANKKDQALKTPES
+120 DANKKDQAFKTPES
-134 VSPMNTTQLT
+134 VSPMNTRQPTIR
-144 TSKPVEGKSSL
+144 KPVDGKSSL
-155 NISRPVMGKPKQDG
+155 NISRPVMGKLKQEG
-169 PQLTLLRPAGR
+169 PPLTLLRPAGS
-180 KPKQDEPSLAKLQPV
+180 KPKQDEPSLAQSRPV

-201 DTPPLTL
+201 DIPPLTL
-208 SRPMGSKPIVQG
+208 SRPIGSKPIVRG
-220 TSVQDSW
+220 TPVQDSW

-234 AATENIEVGNISRTS
+234 AATDNSEVGSISRTS
-249 DVDATLRKPTVYQ
+249 DVDVTLRKPTVHQ

-283 KDMTEDLTNIS
+283 KDTNEDLTNIS

-300 VAKDIAEPDQ
+300 VAKDIASPDH
-310 DHASASSVAE
+310 DHPSACSATISAVE
-320 HKSEYEP
+320 DNSIFEP
-327 ETNGKLQCPQMVTQ
+327 ETNGL
-341 KANYSFEA
+341 
-349 DAGHMFQLSTHG
+349 G

-370 ESSGLDDDSIA
+370 ESSGLDDDSSA
-381 GLQPSGQTFIQQA
+381 GLQPSSQTAIQET

-423 ENESTEIFPSPV
+423 ENLSAEILPSPV

-443 NRNYVDDGGNVLPSK
+443 NKNYVDDGGNVLPSK

-482 ELINCSPKGF
+482 ELINCIPKGF

-506 NLATKWKFL
+506 NLAAKWKFL

-524 GGDPSFYK
+524 GGDPSLYK

-537 EDGFEV
+537 EDGYEV
-543 HDSNIEPEPSSVS
+543 HDRSIEPESSSVS
-556 EVVGEDQGSLPSKPK
+556 EVAGEDQESLPSKLK

-597 SVVLADRNSKRI
+597 SVVLADRNSKKI

-620 LIWKKKSLM
+620 LIQKKKSLM
-629 ARLNVGDIVQCT
+629 AKLNVGDIVQCT

-649 IFVEVEGVPALIQQ
+649 IFVEVEGVPALVQQ

-682 VVDAK
+682 VVDTK

-699 LSLKDVKPNPSLGAL
+699 LSLKDVKPNPSVGAL

-729 PVQADFEWPE
+729 PVQADFEWAE
-739 VDALMEEMRKIDDVR
+739 VDALMEEMRKIEDVR
-754 DVYKGRFF
+754 DVYKGQFF

-814 TNKI
+814 TNRVS